1 MQAMD
6 TIGPQLLL
14 AMPLHAVTEM
24 YGETG
29 LRQRFAAEIA
39 GFPAADRTTLMDAL
53 ELAAQLHRDD
63 RRTRE
68 PYLNHPL
75 RTTIRIVCYYQVRD
89 VDVLVAALL
98 HDAVEDHPAELAATT
113 IGAAPDG
120 DPTAAALRA
129 LAQRYGPRVAEL
141 VGAVTNSAHE
151 PGRDRFE
158 QYREH
163 VMESLEANPW
173 ARVIKVSDYTDNGV
187 GLIHSAP
194 ERHLRL
200 ATKYAPLV
208 PVFRDLIS
216 RPDTP
221 LTPAVKE
228 HILGQLESAQERFAA
243 MLATD

>member
-6 TIGPQLLL
+6 AFGPQLLL

-24 YGETG
+24 YGEAG
-29 LRQRFAAEIA
+29 LRQRFVAEIA
-39 GFPAADRTTLMDAL
+39 DFPPAARETLMDAL
-53 ELAAQLHRDD
+53 ALAAELHQDD
-63 RRTRE
+63 RRARE

-75 RTTIRIVCYYQVRD
+75 RTTIRILCYYHVQD

-98 HDAVEDHPAELAATT
+98 HDAVEDHPEELAATT
-113 IGAAPDG
+113 IGAVPDG

-129 LAQRYGPRVAEL
+129 LAQRYNPRVAEL
-141 VGAVTNSAHE
+141 VGAVTNPAHE

-163 VMESLEANPW
+163 VAESLEANPW

-194 ERHLRL
+194 DRHLRL

-208 PVFRDLIS
+208 PVFRELIS

-221 LTPAVKE
+221 LADSVKA
-228 HILGQLESAQERFAA
+228 HILNQLDSAQARFAA
-243 MLATD
+243 MLAPD